1 MYKNKSKQREAN
13 AERQR
18 RYKARQKGVTSEGVT
33 CKALPIDKT
42 PYAELIGDKI
52 CNIPKRGK
60 DIKTFEDLP
69 PDVRATIVKMST
81 TEGEL
86 DEAEKAKRTTAAI
99 KYQHHFPDQYYG
111 TRLERAYMIGEAVRL
126 N

>member
-1 MYKNKSKQREAN
+1 MYKDKSKQREAN

-52 CNIPKRGK
+52 CNIHKQGVTYQTPSGL
-60 DIKTFEDLP
+60 IPEP
-69 PDVRATIVKMST
+69 PA
-81 TEGEL
+81 
-86 DEAEKAKRTTAAI
+86 
-99 KYQHHFPDQYYG
+99 
-111 TRLERAYMIGEAVRL
+111 
-126 N
+126 

>member
-1 MYKNKSKQREAN
+1 MYKDKSKQREAN

-60 DIKTFEDLP
+60 DIKCFEDLP
-69 PDVRATIVKMST
+69 PDEQKAMCEGGLVEIVTGKPGDNDYSGICT
-81 TEGEL
+81 PEWIKERKG
-86 DEAEKAKRTTAAI
+86 AAS
-99 KYQHHFPDQYYG
+99 
-111 TRLERAYMIGEAVRL
+111 
-126 N
+126 